1 MGLIWY
7 QNLKKKKKSIGVFV
21 YLLKKWSSY
30 YKNFSQR
37 KSPPSKAS
45 MHTKFRNDSHIKM
58 KEEREVKNDS
68 RKEM

>member
-1 MGLIWY
+1 L
-7 QNLKKKKKSIGVFV
+7 NLVPKLKKKKKSIGVFM
-21 YLLKKWSSY
+21 YLLKKWISY

-45 MHTKFRNDSHIKM
+45 MHTEFRNDSHIKM
-58 KEEREVKNDS
+58 KEEREVRNES

>member
-1 MGLIWY
+1 M
-7 QNLKKKKKSIGVFV
+7 
-21 YLLKKWSSY
+21 YLLKKWISY

-45 MHTKFRNDSHIKM
+45 MHTEFRNDSHIKM
-58 KEEREVKNDS
+58 KEEREVRNES